1 MGPVKLF
8 RSTNRPYGILAV
20 EDDGEVIWA
29 ETVSDEAM
37 IAGNR
42 VPKEEFNKKLIQEEW
57 ENDLNTKF
65 TFADGEFQLIN
76 QKNTL

>member
-20 EDDGEVIWA
+20 EDDGEVIRA
-29 ETVSDEAM
+29 QTVSDESK

-57 ENDLNTKF
+57 EHDLNTKF
-65 TFADGEFQLIN
+65 IFADGEFQLIN

>member
-8 RSTNRPYGILAV
+8 RSTNRPCGILAV

-29 ETVSDEAM
+29 ETVSDEAK

-65 TFADGEFQLIN
+65 SFADGEFQLIN

>member
-1 MGPVKLF
+1 MGPVTLF

-29 ETVSDEAM
+29 ETVTDEAK
-37 IAGNR
+37 IAGNM